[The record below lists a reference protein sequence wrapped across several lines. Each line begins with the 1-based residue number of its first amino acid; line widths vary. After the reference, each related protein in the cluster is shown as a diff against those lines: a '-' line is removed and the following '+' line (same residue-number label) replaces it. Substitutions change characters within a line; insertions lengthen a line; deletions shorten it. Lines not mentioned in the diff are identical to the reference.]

1 VTASRKP
8 TIGVQAGVLGA
19 RPTGLGQCVL
29 GMVPPLSRMH
39 EGLVVYTSAP
49 EALAGLAARIGRGP
63 ALIRP
68 ERGVAG
74 HVARLLWCQTS
85 LRARVRRDRVDVLL
99 NTAPEG
105 VLGTRVPQVTVL
117 HDLIPL
123 AFPQQF
129 PRQQFYFR
137 RLVPALLR
145 QSRRIVVN
153 SEATKRDAI
162 ARYGLPAAR
171 LQTIAWGYDAARFR
185 PDGERPRDLPG
196 PYVLAVGSLLP
207 HKNLGT
213 LVEAMGRIRPTRP
226 VRLVVAGPGRA
237 AEVRR
242 LRTHAERCG
251 VDLDYRSY
259 AAPAELAALY
269 RGAEAVAVPSL
280 REGFGFTALEAMA
293 SGTPVVVSNTSSL
306 PEVVGEAGL
315 LVDPT
320 DAGQIAT
327 AIVRLLT
334 ERGLR
339 DGLVARGLER
349 ARGFSWERAAAA
361 VSNVLEEVAAEWGD
375 P

>member
-1 VTASRKP
+1 
-8 TIGVQAGVLGA
+8 
-19 RPTGLGQCVL
+19 
-29 GMVPPLSRMH
+29 M
-39 EGLVVYTSAP
+39 
-49 EALAGLAARIGRGP
+49 
-63 ALIRP
+63 
-68 ERGVAG
+68 
-74 HVARLLWCQTS
+74 
-85 LRARVRRDRVDVLL
+85 
-99 NTAPEG
+99 
-105 VLGTRVPQVTVL
+105 L

-123 AFPQQF
+123 AFPRQF
-129 PRQQFYFR
+129 PRQLFYFR

-162 ARYGLPAAR
+162 ARYGLAPAR
-171 LQTIAWGYDAARFR
+171 LRIIAWGYDATRFR
-185 PDGERPRDLPG
+185 PDGERPRDVPG

-213 LVEAMGRIRPTRP
+213 LVEAVGRIRAAHP

-237 AEVRR
+237 AEVRQ
-242 LRTHAERCG
+242 LRTQAERCRI
-251 VDLDYRSY
+251 DLDYRSY
-259 AAPAELAALY
+259 TAPAELAALY
-269 RGAEAVAVPSL
+269 RGAEAVVVPSL

-320 DAGQIAT
+320 DAEQVAT
-327 AIVRLLT
+327 AIVRTLT

-349 ARGFSWERAAAA
+349 ARAFSWERAASE
-361 VSNVLEEVAAEWGD
+361 VSSVLEEVVAEWGER
-375 P
+375 